1 MNITSYPDNSSV
13 ITGTPEELVLYLKL
27 LEEWNVLYGELKA
40 RGLSLI
46 DIISRREGSHADD
59 LLNILTRGGKED
71 ETK

>member
-1 MNITSYPDNSSV
+1 MNITSYPDRSTV
-13 ITGTPEELVLYLKL
+13 IEGTPEEILLYNKL
-27 LEEWNVLYGELKA
+27 YEEWDLLYGELKA

-46 DIISRREGSHADD
+46 DIISRRDGSHADD